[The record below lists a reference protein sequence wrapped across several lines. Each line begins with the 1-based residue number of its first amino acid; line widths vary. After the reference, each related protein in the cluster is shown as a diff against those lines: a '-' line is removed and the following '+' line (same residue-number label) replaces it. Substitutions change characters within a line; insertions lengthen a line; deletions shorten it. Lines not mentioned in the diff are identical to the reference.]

1 MIKKLI
7 IGVSLVPFLMLPAI
21 AQEHHYQGGPKE
33 VHHIGDMPGAKK
45 DMPGA
50 KKKAPATTT
59 GQSQKGQHHYQGG
72 PKEPHHIGDMPKN
85 K

>member
-45 DMPGA
+45 
-50 KKKAPATTT
+50 KKTSKTTT
-59 GQSQKGQHHYQGG
+59 GQAESQKGKHHYQGG
-72 PKEPHHIGDMPKN
+72 PKEPHHIGEMPKQ

>member
-45 DMPGA
+45 N
-50 KKKAPATTT
+50 KAPKTTT
-59 GQSQKGQHHYQGG
+59 GQGESQKGKHHYQGG
-72 PKEPHHIGDMPKN
+72 PKEPHHIGEMPKQ